1 MEKTNRNVKEREKR
15 DGTLTFER
23 EAWCP
28 VEQNKMENMMR
39 TIKKS
44 WTWEQECIRW
54 RGGQIQ
60 FAILDS
66 SYKAVRKAACW
77 LTFRQAKLCGLCL
90 LSPKMA
96 KLGDPISCC
105 EMIAGIRVNV
115 GTVKTGVEEK
125 MKYDKK
131 NKNSCQ
137 PVSDLQWSNSLLPW
151 AIVLTIEE

>member
-1 MEKTNRNVKEREKR
+1 MEKKTNRNVKEREQR

-28 VEQNKMENMMR
+28 GEQNKMENMMR

-60 FAILDS
+60 FAILGS
-66 SYKAVRKAACW
+66 SYEAVRKSP
-77 LTFRQAKLCGLCL
+77 FRQAKLCELCL

-96 KLGDPISCC
+96 KLGDPISYC
-105 EMIAGIRVNV
+105 EMRAGIRVNV
-115 GTVKTGVEEK
+115 GIVKTGGVEVK

-131 NKNSCQ
+131 NKIRIH
-137 PVSDLQWSNSLLPW
+137 VLHQWSNSLLPW
-151 AIVLTIEE
+151 AIVLAIEE